1 MKQRLGIAAAM
12 IHDPEILILDE
23 PINGLD
29 PIGVAETR
37 DFLKELSQDYGK
49 TILLSSHIL
58 SEMELLADSIGII
71 HGGVL
76 LEECFYKKLKEKNA
90 QYILLKAEPIQ
101 RVVNIIEKILKIK
114 NYRVSEENTILI
126 YDKEAQTQNIVKVL
140 AGEGIFVEAIDKKED
155 SLEDYFRRLTG
166 GEGIA

>member
-1 MKQRLGIAAAM
+1 M
-12 IHDPEILILDE
+12 
-23 PINGLD
+23 
-29 PIGVAETR
+29 
-37 DFLKELSQDYGK
+37 
-49 TILLSSHIL
+49 LSSHIL